1 MKVRI
6 KLEYDGSN
14 YSGWQLQVGQDSIQ
28 ARLEAALERIFAS
41 HVRVRGSGR
50 TDAGVH
56 ALGQV
61 AAFELPRD
69 FDLDELKRAMN
80 ALLPPDIAIIEA
92 GAASGDF
99 DPRRDAR
106 LRAYEYRVLNR
117 DRRSVFDYRYAWLVP
132 SPLNLDAMNEAA
144 GRLIGE
150 HDFASFR
157 SLGSEETTTLRRVYV
172 SAWRRDRDCFI
183 YRVEAG
189 SFMRHMV
196 RTMVATMVE
205 AGRGKLAP
213 AQVTALIEA
222 RDRSLAPAS
231 APPQG
236 LFLIEVRY

>member
-41 HVRVRGSGR
+41 HVRVHGSGR

-80 ALLPPDIAIIEA
+80 ALLPPDIAIIDA
-92 GAASGDF
+92 TAASGDF

-172 SAWRRDRDCFI
+172 SEWRRDRDRFI

-205 AGRGKLAP
+205 AGHGKLAP
-213 AQVTALIEA
+213 GQVTALIEA